1 MITGSIEW
9 GVAELPLA
17 GQAENGDGYVVQPFA
32 DGVLVAA
39 VDGLGHGREAAAAA
53 SIAAATLKELPFEP
67 LTALF
72 HRCHERLRHT
82 RGVVMSVAWFQTG
95 ERTMAWLG
103 VGNVEGVLQRGSPHG
118 SPASETLLVRSG
130 LVGSH
135 LPPLRASV
143 LSVNPGDTLIVAT
156 DGIRRGFAEEPL
168 RAIRPRRAA
177 DRILARYARGTDDAL
192 VLVARYLGG
201 RLEREDPTRACGAP
215 TP

>member
-32 DGVLVAA
+32 DGILVAA

-53 SIAAATLKELPFEP
+53 SIAAATLKEFPFEP
-67 LTALF
+67 LTAIF

-82 RGVVMSVAWFQTG
+82 RGVVMSLASFHAG
-95 ERTMAWLG
+95 ERTMEWLG
-103 VGNVEGVLQRGSPHG
+103 VGSVEGVLQRGSPRG
-118 SPASETLLVRSG
+118 GPGSETLLVRSG
-130 LVGSH
+130 VVGSH

-143 LSVNPGDTLIVAT
+143 FSVNPGDTLIVAT
-156 DGIRRGFAEEPL
+156 DGIGRGFAVEPL

-177 DRILARYARGTDDAL
+177 DLILARYARGTDDAL

-201 RLEREDPTRACGAP
+201 PS
-215 TP
+215 